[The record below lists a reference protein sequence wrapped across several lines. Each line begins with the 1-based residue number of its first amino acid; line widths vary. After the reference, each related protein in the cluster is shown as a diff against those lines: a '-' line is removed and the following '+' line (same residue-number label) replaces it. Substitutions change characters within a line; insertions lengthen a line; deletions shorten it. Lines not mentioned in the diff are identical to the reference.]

1 MASVFESRRDLFLEC
16 GIRCHGR
23 VPEIVAHLELSMK
36 ILLMFLESRN
46 ALSTQR
52 CEEISEEFTRIL
64 YRIASRQAE
73 NIEKDKPTHIF
84 IRKLYALIQSG
95 QVVIRKRSSY
105 IPGDYCPPNFIGY
118 EDDNYYFLYK
128 DAAHRQVKKLCEDQG
143 ESFSVSVLSLT
154 KALAEE
160 GFSLRDGSKNTKK
173 LDLGDTSPRMIWL
186 RKDRAQAIV
195 DEVC

>member
-1 MASVFESRRDLFLEC
+1 M
-16 GIRCHGR
+16 
-23 VPEIVAHLELSMK
+23 
-36 ILLMFLESRN
+36 
-46 ALSTQR
+46 
-52 CEEISEEFTRIL
+52 
-64 YRIASRQAE
+64 
-73 NIEKDKPTHIF
+73 
-84 IRKLYALIQSG
+84 IQSG
-95 QVVIRKRSSY
+95 QVVVRKRSSY
-105 IPGDYCPPNFIGY
+105 TPGDYSPPNFVGY
-118 EDDNYYFLYK
+118 EDSNYYFLNK
-128 DAAHRQVKKLCEDQG
+128 DAVHRQVKKLCEDQG